1 MSDEPHDRLGWLRM
15 RARLAASHPGTVD
28 PLAPDE
34 QAELDELERGLVD
47 HAERERRRTMA
58 ASGEIVTL
66 DTRPR
71 A

>member
-1 MSDEPHDRLGWLRM
+1 M
-15 RARLAASHPGTVD
+15 
-28 PLAPDE
+28 
-34 QAELDELERGLVD
+34 AELDR
-47 HAERERRRTMA
+47 ERERRRTMA